1 MLKQICI
8 LTLGCPKNIVDTEFI
23 MSSLDKQKF
32 IFTEIVEN
40 ADIILLNTCG
50 FLQTSIEE
58 SFSYIQALQNLKSKK
73 TNLKLIVFG
82 CLVSRFANTQTNF
95 TNSKIPNS
103 KFLKKNFPLIDNF
116 FPVFSVA
123 QIVEFLNSNYSKVRT
138 DLLASKHY
146 AYLKISDGC
155 NRKCAFC
162 TIPNI
167 KGKYKSETQNNLL
180 EDAKTLVNNGVKELI
195 LIGQET
201 TNYGIDVTGNN
212 ATVSKNNI
220 TMNENNAT
228 VEAEM
233 NFYNLLAKLSEV
245 EKLQWLRIMYAHP
258 NSFDERIL
266 ELMNDRKNICKYID
280 IPLQH
285 ISNNVLQAMQRGT
298 PSNKIKLLLEKMRKI
313 VPEIRIRS
321 TFIVGFPNETEK
333 DFQELYNFL
342 NEFELDRV
350 GIFKY
355 SAEIGTVGFES
366 KKQINDGIKE
376 ERFAKLMELQQAIS
390 LKKNKKLVG
399 KKLDILVETDF
410 DDIFFAGRTE
420 FDAPEIDNGVLVKK
434 ATNSQKPRKIKL
446 GEIQTLTVVDC
457 TEYDL
462 ICE

>member
-1 MLKQICI
+1 MKKQICI
-8 LTLGCPKNIVDTEFI
+8 LTLGCPKNIVDSEFI

-50 FLQTSIEE
+50 FLQSSIAE
-58 SFSYIQALQNLKSKK
+58 SFSYIQALQNYKSKK
-73 TNLKLIVFG
+73 PNLQLIVFG
-82 CLVSRFANTQTNF
+82 CLVSRFENH
-95 TNSKIPNS
+95 SKYSNNLENNNYEIIELNK
-103 KFLKKNFPLIDNF
+103 KFPWIDKF

-123 QIVEFLNSNYSKVRT
+123 QIADFLNLNYSKIRT
-138 DLLASKHY
+138 DLLASKYY

-155 NRKCAFC
+155 NRECAFC

-167 KGKYKSETQNNLL
+167 KGKYKSQFQNDLL
-180 EDAKTLVNNGVKELI
+180 EDAKALVDNGVKELI

-201 TNYGIDVTGNN
+201 TNYGNDF
-212 ATVSKNNI
+212 S
-220 TMNENNAT
+220 MNR
-228 VEAEM
+228 EM
-233 NFYNLLAKLSEV
+233 NFYNLLSKLSEI
-245 EKLQWLRIMYAHP
+245 EQLQWIRIMYAHP

-266 ELMNDRKNICKYID
+266 DLMNERKNICKYID

-285 ISNNVLQAMQRGT
+285 ISNNVLQAMKRGT
-298 PSNKIKLLLEKMRKI
+298 PNNKIKSLIEKMRKI

-342 NEFELDRV
+342 NEFKLDRV

-355 SAEIGTVGFES
+355 SAEIGTTGFES
-366 KKQINDGIKE
+366 KNQINDEIKE

-390 LKKNKKLVG
+390 FKKNKELVG
-399 KKLDILVETDF
+399 QKLNILVESDF
-410 DDIFFAGRTE
+410 DEKFFAGRTE

-434 ATNSQKPRKIKL
+434 TAKNKKAKKMQL
-446 GEIQTLTVVDC
+446 GEIQELTVVDC
-457 TEYDL
+457 AEYDL
-462 ICE
+462 VCE